1 MMSDSPV
8 KFNPRAGAT
17 LCAAA
22 AVALPLLATPLLAQQ
37 FPVKPVRFILGPS
50 SEVLPRIVAQ
60 RLSTMWGHQV
70 LVDPRP
76 GGGGTVAADTVAK
89 SSPDGYTWL
98 LSTATFTV
106 SASLLANPPFD
117 LVRDFQ
123 AVTLLASAP
132 FYLMVHP
139 SLPVKTVKE
148 LSALA
153 KARPG
158 QLNYG
163 SSGMGTPPH
172 MAAEMYKSLA
182 GLNVVHVAYKTVA
195 AAVTDQIAGQIQ
207 VSFQYGPSS
216 LPVLRSGRLRGLAVT
231 SIKRSRFAPELPTMD
246 ESGVPGYEINGW
258 NGIHVPLKTPA
269 DIINKLNADLRA
281 ALQTPDV
288 HERLTAA
295 SLDVHGYSRADFEAF
310 VLKDRARFAKV
321 VKDAGITPE

>member
-1 MMSDSPV
+1 MSRNPYWVVPV
-8 KFNPRAGAT
+8 LLGTALSANMACAQT
-17 LCAAA
+17 AAA
-22 AVALPLLATPLLAQQ
+22 PAQA

-50 SEVLPRIVAQ
+50 SEVLPRILAQ
-60 RLSTMWGHQV
+60 RLSTMWGYQV

-89 SSPDGYTWL
+89 APPDGHTWL

-148 LSALA
+148 LTALA

-172 MAAEMYKSLA
+172 MAAEMYKGMA
-182 GLNVVHVAYKTVA
+182 GLNIVHVAYKTVA

-216 LPVLRSGRLRGLAVT
+216 LPVVRSGRLRGLAVT

-246 ESGVPGYEINGW
+246 EAGVSGYEINGW

-269 DIINKLNADLRA
+269 DIINKLNTDMRT
-281 ALQTPDV
+281 ALQTPEV

-295 SLDVHGYSRADFEAF
+295 SLDVHGLSRADFEAF
-310 VLKDRARFAKV
+310 VIKDRARFAKV